1 MSFFHAN
8 QREALNQSLAEV
20 AGQINV
26 SFEFFPPRT
35 SEMEQTLWNSIDR
48 LSNLKPKFVSV
59 TYGANSGE
67 RDRTHSIIKGI
78 KDRTGLEAAP
88 HLTCIDATPDELR
101 TIARDYWNNG
111 IRHIV
116 ALRGDLPPGS
126 GKPEMYASDLV
137 TLLKEVAD
145 FDISVAAYPEVHPEA
160 KSAQAD
166 LLNLKRKVDAG
177 ANRAITQFFFDVESY
192 LRFRD
197 RCVSAGIDVE
207 IIPGIL
213 PVSNFKQAKK
223 FADMTNVRIPAW
235 MAQMFDGLD
244 DDAETRKLVGA
255 NIAMD
260 MVKILSREGVKDF
273 HFYTL
278 NRAEMSYAICH
289 TLGVRPGL

>member
-1 MSFFHAN
+1 MSFFHAS
-8 QREALNQSLAEV
+8 QRDALNQSLAEV
-20 AGQINV
+20 QGQINV

-101 TIARDYWNNG
+101 TSARDYWNNG

-166 LLNLKRKVDAG
+166 LLNLRRKVDAG

>member
-1 MSFFHAN
+1 MSFFHAS
-8 QREALNQSLAEV
+8 QRDALNQSLAEV
-20 AGQINV
+20 QGQINV

-48 LSNLKPKFVSV
+48 LSSLKPKFVSV

-88 HLTCIDATPDELR
+88 HLTCIDATPAELR
-101 TIARDYWNNG
+101 IIARDYWNNG

-166 LLNLKRKVDAG
+166 LLNLRRKVDAG

-213 PVSNFKQAKK
+213 PVSNSKQAKK

>member
-1 MSFFHAN
+1 MSFFHAS
-8 QREALNQSLAEV
+8 QRDALNQSLAEV
-20 AGQINV
+20 QGQINV

-48 LSNLKPKFVSV
+48 LSSLKPKFVSV

-101 TIARDYWNNG
+101 TIALDYWNNG